1 MITIL
6 PCYSLEDFSIYRTAK
21 EADQIF
27 SAWTALYH
35 PALIRHFGAL
45 PSWDRASTPSPG
57 KKHDLILIPP
67 CAMGQVPRDWLR
79 RAEETGSVII
89 SEKTTRAE
97 MTRAALDA
105 LGLDPVDEPDD
116 VETFY
121 ALGYSYFV
129 SELFSRKLRYM
140 SNLDTQG
147 FRENGLAAARA
158 LGEGNRREYEK
169 RVRRAFELLTEAKE
183 YFFPKAMNIID
194 LTVASR
200 ESLPALSETLRR
212 RAARGESTNLLVST
226 WHLELLRGAFP
237 DTLALL
243 KEEIA
248 AGRVTLVGGDLNES
262 PLGLLSPA
270 ETAERFLLGWEKYYE
285 ILGAV
290 PRVFGRC
297 EAGYSPILPQ
307 ILNLGGCKNALLF
320 TDDGWK
326 GTDQIQSRVDWTAPG
341 GAKVGCLSR
350 PAYDGGNAKDYM
362 LLPDRVGYSSSGD
375 RALSAIYKH
384 RPGKESVWF
393 GDMARMTKFAPVLGE
408 VVSLAEF
415 FKKTD
420 ETGFRLSL
428 EKDAFRT
435 NFLTRAARDR
445 RRNPVSV
452 WPILREL
459 SARMN
464 RIAALALFAGLLHE
478 SRSIC
483 ALEGFR
489 RLDEEAAPLDELK
502 SDLLEQVSF
511 PRRLALE
518 GFEDGNEEKAR
529 VEEMLRG
536 EERLRL
542 ERIGRAARIMADT
555 EPAARKFARLL
566 AGSPAPGDGILLL
579 NMAPTTAVYE
589 TDGAFVPSPET
600 DGCVRT
606 LAAPG
611 TRRTTATVPPYSIL
625 ALQKTD
631 APAPPPAEAAPKK
644 KFFSRL
650 AEKIRGGGESD
661 PNRMVEFETV
671 RFKDGGTERF
681 YTIRTNY
688 FVMKIDADTGEVRS
702 VRTQIAA
709 QINGR
714 RGLLN
719 QPGMGNRIAWQAA
732 MKLSGRR
739 LKDDRRSE
747 QSGGYGYS
755 IMAAEKIDVI
765 SEGPLEAALEITG
778 ALVAPDGERL
788 SGFRQRIGAR
798 RTSRVIDVELE
809 FTPDVLPQDAPWDE
823 YYGLRLAWNDN
834 LAELR
839 PACHGLFW
847 ETTRDFFQAPDL
859 LDIRSEEELGISI
872 LGGGLPFYRRV
883 GARGADA
890 VLLPRGEEGRVFRLA
905 VGVDLSDPLTEA
917 ARRSAPPPIVLEN
930 VEAGAPRLI
939 RFLDVSPKSASVIDL
954 KPVYEPAAEGAAP
967 ESARLAGF
975 RVLLHE
981 TRRKKTTVTIASRLP
996 LRSAAPAN
1004 LFDRPTGEPCEL
1016 VDPHTFKAEL
1026 PAGAILA
1033 LRLDVDFDAAG
1044 AEV

>member
-45 PSWDRASTPSPG
+45 PSWDRASTPSRG
-57 KKHDLILIPP
+57 KKRDLILIPP

-79 RAEETGSVII
+79 RAEEAGSVII
-89 SEKTTRAE
+89 ADKETRAE

-105 LGLDPVDEPDD
+105 LGLDPADAADD

-121 ALGYSYFV
+121 ALGFSYFV

-147 FRENGLAAARA
+147 FRENGLAAAKA
-158 LGEGNRREYEK
+158 LGAEDRPEFEK

-183 YFFPKAMNIID
+183 YFFPKPMNLID
-194 LTVASR
+194 LTVVSR
-200 ESLPALSETLRR
+200 ESLAALGETLRR
-212 RAARGESTNLLVST
+212 RAARGEVTNLLVPT
-226 WHLELLRGAFP
+226 RLLLQLQNGEP
-237 DTLALL
+237 DLTALL

-248 AGRVTLVGGDLNES
+248 DGRVTLIGGDLNES

-270 ETAERFLLGWEKYYE
+270 ETAERLLLGWEKYYE
-285 ILGAV
+285 IFGAV
-290 PRVFGRC
+290 PSVFGRC

-307 ILNLGGCKNALLF
+307 ILNLANCRNALLF

-326 GTDQIQSRVDWTAPG
+326 GTDQVQSRVDWTAPG
-341 GAKVGCLSR
+341 GVKIGCLSR
-350 PAYDGGNAKDYM
+350 PCYDGGNAKDYM

-408 VVSLAEF
+408 VVSLGEF
-415 FKKTD
+415 FKKTN
-420 ETGFRLSL
+420 ETGIRLSL

-435 NFLTRAARDR
+435 NFLTRAARDG

-464 RIAALALFAGLLHE
+464 RAAALALFAGLFHE
-478 SRSIC
+478 SRSI
-483 ALEGFR
+483 AGLPGFER
-489 RLDEEAAPLDELK
+489 ILDETAALDELK
-502 SDLLEQVSF
+502 DDLTEQISF
-511 PRRLALE
+511 PWRLALE
-518 GFEDGNEEKAR
+518 GFEDDEKAR
-529 VEEMLRG
+529 AEEPLRR
-536 EERLRL
+536 EESLRL
-542 ERIGRAARIMADT
+542 ERIARADRAMTAA
-555 EPAARKFARLL
+555 EPAVERLARLL
-566 AGSPAPGDGILLL
+566 AGSPEPGDGVLLL
-579 NMAPTTAVYE
+579 NMTGVPVSYQ
-589 TDGAFVPSPET
+589 TDGAFVSSPAT
-600 DGCVRT
+600 DLYIKT
-606 LAAPG
+606 LVAPG
-611 TRRTTATVPPYSIL
+611 VRRVTVTVPPYSIL
-625 ALQKTD
+625 ALSKTP
-631 APAPPPAEAAPKK
+631 APAPPPLEAAPKK
-644 KFFSRL
+644 KLFARL
-650 AEKIRGGGESD
+650 AEKIRGGEESD

-671 RFKDGGTERF
+671 RFKDGATERF
-681 YTIRTNY
+681 YTVRTNY
-688 FVMKIDADTGEVRS
+688 FTMKIDADTGEVRS

-709 QINGR
+709 QITGR

-732 MKLSGRR
+732 MKLSGDR
-739 LKDDRRSE
+739 LRGDGRNED
-747 QSGGYGYS
+747 SGGYGYS
-755 IMAAEKIDVI
+755 IMTAEKIDVI
-765 SEGPLEAALEITG
+765 SDGPLDAILEIRG
-778 ALVAPDGERL
+778 SLVAPSGERL
-788 SGFRQRIGAR
+788 SGYRQQIAAR

-809 FTPDVLPQDAPWDE
+809 LTPDALPSDAPWDE
-823 YYGLRLAWNDN
+823 YYGVRLAWNDT

-859 LDIRSEEELGISI
+859 LDIRSEDELGISI
-872 LGGGLPFYRRV
+872 LGAGLPFYRRA
-883 GARGADA
+883 GMRGADA
-890 VLLPRGEEGRVFRLA
+890 VLLPRGEEGRLFRFA
-905 VGVDLSDPLTEA
+905 VGVDLADPLAEA
-917 ARRSAPPPIVLEN
+917 ARRAAPEPIVLDGVAVAEPS
-930 VEAGAPRLI
+930 AT
-939 RFLDVSPKSASVIDL
+939 RFLEVSPESAAVLDL

-967 ESARLAGF
+967 ESARLAGL

-981 TRRKKTTVTIASRLP
+981 TSRKKSAVTIRSLLP
-996 LRSAAPAN
+996 IRAAAPVD
-1004 LFDRPTGEPCEL
+1004 LFDRPSGEPYEPA
-1016 VDPHTFKAEL
+1016 DPHTLTVKLA
-1026 PAGAILA
+1026 AGEILA
-1033 LRLDVDFDAAG
+1033 VRLDVDFG